1 MKRMLIILYLV
12 CLVLGAAATD
22 WYVDSQAPPGGD
34 GTPGNPFRYIDEA
47 LAVAGPSDTINCAD
61 GNYPSLTLN
70 DTESVLIQAM
80 GGNAVIDSWVY
91 MNAPGGDVTLSG
103 FTIQYGGV
111 IIEDTAC
118 AAGGYVLDNC
128 EVYQGYGIEINEAV
142 NSVPTIQDCRITYDD
157 TGIICNGSAAV
168 INNCVISYNT
178 NAGLHHHDT
187 GFPDTSSVADC
198 DIHDNGTGGV
208 IAEGACAPSYSDN
221 DIHDN
226 TGNGIRLRD
235 TAELT
240 IEGDTLSDNENG
252 LLLEDDSSATV
263 VELVADENQEN
274 GLLVKDNAAV
284 HSVSASAF
292 RNNDAN
298 GLWFN
303 STTSTDLIV
312 DSVDCTGNAANGLL
326 FGAQPTGGPAG
337 NPALHSG
344 DAAPR
349 AITVEPRPAAQSVQI
364 SACNLSGNTATGL
377 LINAAGDYTIEN
389 CDLTG
394 NDIGAYV
401 GAGCEPDFGGGD
413 QSSSGG
419 NDFADADSFDF
430 VNMSSADVYAK
441 NCDWS
446 ASAEG
451 EMDGEYPDTVDIEE
465 IEDYWED
472 DARGYVMWDDFSD
485 EGTDSLSWGAMKATF

>member
-1 MKRMLIILYLV
+1 MKRMLIVLCLA

-22 WYVDSQAPPGGD
+22 WYVDPQAPPGGD

-47 LAVAGPSDTINCAD
+47 LAVAGPGDTINCAD
-61 GNYPSLTLN
+61 GNYPALTLN

-80 GGNAVIDSWVY
+80 GGNAVIDGFVF
-91 MNAPGGDVTLSG
+91 MEPPGGDVTLSG
-103 FTIQYGGV
+103 FTIENSGV
-111 IIEDTAC
+111 IVNDTAC

-142 NSVPTIQDCRITYDD
+142 NSVPTIQDCRITHCDN
-157 TGIICNGSAAV
+157 GINCKGSAAV
-168 INNCVISYNT
+168 ISNCEISYNI
-178 NAGLHHHDT
+178 NAGLNHHDT
-187 GFPDTSSVADC
+187 SFPDTSSIANC
-198 DIHDNGTGGV
+198 DIHHNGTGGV

-226 TGNGIRLRD
+226 TANGIRLRD

-240 IEGDTLSDNENG
+240 IEGGTLSDNENG
-252 LLLEDDSSATV
+252 LLLEDDSSATIM
-263 VELVADENQEN
+263 ELVANENQEN
-274 GLLVKDNAAV
+274 GLLVTGNAAV
-284 HSVSASAF
+284 QSVSSSAF
-292 RNNDAN
+292 RYNDNN
-298 GLWFN
+298 GVWFN
-303 STTSTDLIV
+303 STTSMDLV
-312 DSVDCTGNAANGLL
+312 LDSVDSTGNAANGLL
-326 FGAQPTGGPAG
+326 LGAQPTGGPAG

-349 AITVEPRPAAQSVQI
+349 TIPAEPRPAAQSVQI
-364 SACNLSGNTATGL
+364 SACDLSGNTATGL
-377 LINAAGDYTIEN
+377 LINAAGDYTIED
-389 CDLTG
+389 CDLTD

-413 QSSSGG
+413 QSSAGG

-430 VNMSSADVYAK
+430 VNMSSADIYAK

-472 DARGYVMWDDFSD
+472 DTRGYVMWDDFST
-485 EGTDSLSWGAMKATF
+485 EETTPLSWGALKGTF